1 MALTN
6 LPAPG
11 SRTIQMKKR
20 PIGAKRRLNETRIL
34 RAAERVFAEQ
44 GFAAAS
50 TAAIA
55 RIAGL
60 PKANLHYYFRTKEAL
75 YRRVLESII
84 AGWVETAD
92 PIEAGADPRRALSAY
107 IAGKIEYSRLRP
119 HASKVFANEILHGAP
134 SIAGR
139 LRGDLK
145 TWLEAKCRVIEGW
158 SAAGKMAR
166 VDAKH
171 LFFIIW
177 AATQTYADFD
187 VQAAALLGRRKLRPA
202 DYRAAR
208 ALVTLMV
215 LSACGLS

>member
-1 MALTN
+1 
-6 LPAPG
+6 
-11 SRTIQMKKR
+11 MKKR

-34 RAAERVFAEQ
+34 RAAERVFAER
-44 GFAAAS
+44 GFGAAS

-55 RIAGL
+55 RSAGL
-60 PKANLHYYFRTKEAL
+60 PKANLHYYFRTKQAL
-75 YRRVLESII
+75 YRRVLDNII
-84 AGWVETAD
+84 ARWVETSD
-92 PIEAGADPRRALSAY
+92 PIEADADPKQALAAY

-119 HASKVFANEILHGAP
+119 DASKVFANEILHGAP

-139 LRGDLK
+139 LHGDLK

-158 SAAGKMAR
+158 AAAGKMAP

-171 LFFIIW
+171 LFFVIW

-187 VQAAALLGRRKLRPA
+187 VQAAALLGRRKLRQT
-202 DYRAAR
+202 DYRAGK

>member
-1 MALTN
+1 
-6 LPAPG
+6 
-11 SRTIQMKKR
+11 MKKR

-60 PKANLHYYFRTKEAL
+60 PKANLHYYFRTKKAL
-75 YRRVLESII
+75 YGRVLENII
-84 AGWVETAD
+84 ARWVETSD
-92 PIEAGADPRRALSAY
+92 PIQAGADPRRALSAY
-107 IAGKIEYSRLRP
+107 IAGKIEYSRRRP
-119 HASKVFANEILHGAP
+119 YASKVFANEILHGAP

-145 TWLEAKCRVIEGW
+145 AWLEAKCRVIEGW
-158 SAAGKMAR
+158 SAAGKMRR

-202 DYRAAR
+202 DFRAAK

>member
-1 MALTN
+1 
-6 LPAPG
+6 
-11 SRTIQMKKR
+11 MKKR
-20 PIGAKRRLNETRIL
+20 IVGAKRKLNETRIL
-34 RAAERVFAEQ
+34 RAAERVFAER
-44 GFAAAS
+44 GFSAAS

-55 RIAGL
+55 RSAGL

-75 YRRVLESII
+75 YRRVLETII
-84 AGWVETAD
+84 ARWVATSDPIQPDAD
-92 PIEAGADPRRALSAY
+92 PKAALSAY
-107 IAGKIEYSRLRP
+107 IAGKIEQSRRRP

-134 SIAGR
+134 SIATR

-145 TWLEAKCRVIEGW
+145 IWLETKCGVIDGW
-158 SAAGKMAR
+158 VAAGRMAP

-202 DYRAAR
+202 DFRAANS
-208 ALVTLMV
+208 LVSLMV
-215 LSACGLS
+215 LSACGLA

>member
-1 MALTN
+1 MT
-6 LPAPG
+6 
-11 SRTIQMKKR
+11 KR
-20 PIGAKRRLNETRIL
+20 AIGAKRRLNETRIL
-34 RAAERVFAEQ
+34 EAAERVFAER
-44 GFAAAS
+44 GFSAAS

-60 PKANLHYYFRTKEAL
+60 PKANLHYYFRTKNAL
-75 YRRVLESII
+75 YQRVLENII
-84 AGWVETAD
+84 ARWVETSD
-92 PIEAGADPRRALSAY
+92 PIQPEADPRAALAAY
-107 IAGKIEYSRLRP
+107 IAGKIDYSRQRP

-145 TWLEAKCRVIEGW
+145 VWLESKCRVIEGW
-158 SAAGKMAR
+158 IAAGKIAP

-171 LFFIIW
+171 LFFVIW

-187 VQAAALLGRRKLRPA
+187 VQAAALLGRRKLQPA
-202 DYRAAR
+202 DYRAANS
-208 ALVTLMV
+208 LVTRMV